1 MNPYLSGNYAPVE
14 SETTVTDLEVE
25 GRLPEDLA
33 GMYLRTGP
41 NPLGTPP
48 EPHHWFVGE
57 GMVHG
62 ISIAGGRAV
71 RYRNRWVRTGV
82 MSERLGE
89 PAVDGPPQ
97 PFYDISNTN
106 VLGFAGRILSLTEGC
121 YPYELSRDL
130 ETVCR
135 VDFDAPLPHGITA
148 HPKVDPVTGEL
159 HGFAYW
165 WDEPYLLYHVV
176 DPAGRLQV
184 SEPIALPAPVSMHDF
199 AITDNHVLFF
209 DQPAVFDPTALA
221 TRGFPFSWQPDN
233 GARVGVL
240 PRGGTGADVRWYDT
254 ETCYCFHPLNAYEET
269 DGSIVVDVPKLSS
282 IYTEEPLGSEAGRLE
297 RWTIDPSAGKVRQE
311 LIDETTQEFCQIN
324 QSSRGSRH
332 RYGYTIAFGPDQPYD
347 DTRVFKHD
355 FDSGTRDTHDFGPGR
370 HPGEFIFVPDPAR
383 AGDEDGGWLTG
394 LVHDD
399 GRGRTSLAVLD
410 AQDVPGAP
418 LAQVH
423 LPTRVPY
430 GFHGTWIP
438 DESA

>member
-14 SETTVTDLEVE
+14 GETTVTDLEVE
-25 GRLPEDLA
+25 GRLPDDLS
-33 GMYLRTGP
+33 GLYLRTGP

-48 EPHHWFVGE
+48 EPYHWFIGE

-71 RYRNRWVRTGV
+71 RYRNRWVRTGP
-82 MSERLGE
+82 MAERLGE

-97 PFYDISNTN
+97 PLYDISNTN

-121 YPYELSRDL
+121 YPYELSREL

-135 VDFDAPLPHGITA
+135 ADFDAPLPHGLTA

-165 WDEPYLLYHVV
+165 WEEPYLLYHVF
-176 DPAGRLQV
+176 DPAGRLRV

-209 DQPAVFDPTALA
+209 DQPAVFDPAATAE
-221 TRGFPFSWQPDN
+221 RGFPFSWQPDN

-240 PRGGTGADVRWYDT
+240 PRGGTGADVRWYET
-254 ETCYCFHPLNAYEET
+254 ETCYCFHPLNAFEES
-269 DGSIVVDVPKLSS
+269 DGSIVVDVPKLPSVYDNEKL
-282 IYTEEPLGSEAGRLE
+282 ISEAGCLE

-311 LIDETTQEFCQIN
+311 LIDETTQEFCQVN
-324 QSSRGSRH
+324 QARRGSRH
-332 RYGYTIAFGPDQPYD
+332 RYGYTIALGQDLPYE

-355 FDSGTRDTHDFGPGR
+355 FDSGNRDSHDFGPGR
-370 HPGEFIFVPDPAR
+370 HPGEFIFLPDPGR
-383 AGDEDGGWLTG
+383 AGDEDGGWLMG

-399 GRGRTSLAVLD
+399 GLGRTSLAVLD
-410 AQDVPGAP
+410 AQDVAGAP

-423 LPTRVPY
+423 IPTRVPY

-438 DESA
+438 DEEA